1 MTTII
6 IILVILL
13 AAFLFLIFP
22 SNIKGK
28 SFFDNYKFIAHRGLH
43 SETIPENS
51 LLSFKEAIKNGY
63 AIENDIHVLK
73 DGNVVVFHDDTLLRM
88 CGIDKNI
95 EDCPL
100 EELNK
105 LTLKNTSEK
114 IPTLKE
120 CLDLVDGQVPLLIE
134 FKCLNKETSDKL
146 CVKANEILKDYKGEY
161 AIQSFYPFVLNWY
174 KKHRPDVLRGQ
185 LASAFYKEN
194 ISKKLLGAMMFNF
207 IARPQFVSYDHI
219 YKNNFFLKICLFLG
233 AYPVAWTYKN
243 QEQIDKTK
251 DTFKNYIFEQFIPKI
266 KD

>member
-6 IILVILL
+6 IILVILF

-28 SFFDNYKFIAHRGLH
+28 SFFDEYKFIAHRGLH
-43 SETIPENS
+43 NETIPENS
-51 LLSFKEAIKNGY
+51 LQSFKEAIKNGY

-88 CGIDKNI
+88 CGIDKKI
-95 EDCPL
+95 EDCTL
-100 EELNK
+100 EELDK
-105 LTLKNTSEK
+105 LTLKETNEK

-120 CLDLVDGQVPLLIE
+120 CLDLVNGQVPLLIE
-134 FKCLNKETSDKL
+134 FKCLNKETSDRL

-174 KKHRPDVLRGQ
+174 KKNRPNVLRGQ

-194 ISKKLLGAMMFNF
+194 ISKKLLGSMMFNF
-207 IARPQFVSYDHI
+207 IARPQFISYEHCH
-219 YKNNFFLKICLFLG
+219 KNNFFLKICLFLG

-243 QEQIDKTK
+243 QEQIDKTN
-251 DTFKNYIFEQFIPKI
+251 DTFKNYIFEKFIPKI